1 MRWDDA
7 RPELRAMLLD
17 TAALVRAVAAG
28 RRKGVPLEW
37 RRAELRPVSL
47 KGGVRLQVTTYDER
61 QAHTANHGAE
71 AAVAPGARR
80 TSCPAAAR
88 RP

>member
-7 RPELRAMLLD
+7 RPELRSALLD
-17 TAALVRAVAAG
+17 TGTLVRAVAAG

-37 RRAELRPVSL
+37 RRAELRPVRL

-61 QAHTANHGAE
+61 QAHTANHDGPAAE
-71 AAVAPGARR
+71 AAITSAPVRR
-80 TSCPAAAR
+80 SR
-88 RP
+88 G